1 MINFILCSNI
11 KNIKLYQEE
20 INNYM
25 MNYDMEYKT
34 YVFTKYNEKFT
45 EIIQKELGFKVYIL
59 DIDDDIS
66 HLQSAKIIR
75 EDYDD
80 WSSMIIILSNINKSN
95 NIDGKHLM
103 IIDMTNKMLP
113 KEKVFKEILA
123 ICIKHYDKR
132 PKKLRYIYKNMI
144 YSIDYKQIM
153 YIEKEPDSKLC
164 RIKTTE
170 KEYFVPGSINEILN
184 KLDNRFIK
192 CYRSIII
199 NLEQVESFDIKKN
212 IIYFKSKDKLETI
225 SRDKR
230 KDILNYMRGIRKERI

>member
-1 MINFILCSNI
+1 
-11 KNIKLYQEE
+11 
-20 INNYM
+20 
-25 MNYDMEYKT
+25 
-34 YVFTKYNEKFT
+34 
-45 EIIQKELGFKVYIL
+45 
-59 DIDDDIS
+59 
-66 HLQSAKIIR
+66 
-75 EDYDD
+75 
-80 WSSMIIILSNINKSN
+80 
-95 NIDGKHLM
+95 
-103 IIDMTNKMLP
+103 ML
-113 KEKVFKEILA
+113 
-123 ICIKHYDKR
+123 
-132 PKKLRYIYKNMI
+132 
-144 YSIDYKQIM
+144 YSIDYKQII

-230 KDILNYMRGIRKERI
+230 KDILNYMRGIRKEII